1 MLLNTPINR
10 DSIFFLIPNPNLSLQ
25 AFNKSF
31 IDSFKSAKKEWFRIP
46 SHDMDSY
53 FKLTTKLY
61 KKSLQHNHET
71 YLNMLYL
78 LRLGLLFQAHN
89 QTIIPMPRLELGFR
103 E

>member
-53 FKLTTKLY
+53 FKLTTKLHR
-61 KKSLQHNHET
+61 KKSS
-71 YLNMLYL
+71 
-78 LRLGLLFQAHN
+78 
-89 QTIIPMPRLELGFR
+89 I
-103 E
+103 